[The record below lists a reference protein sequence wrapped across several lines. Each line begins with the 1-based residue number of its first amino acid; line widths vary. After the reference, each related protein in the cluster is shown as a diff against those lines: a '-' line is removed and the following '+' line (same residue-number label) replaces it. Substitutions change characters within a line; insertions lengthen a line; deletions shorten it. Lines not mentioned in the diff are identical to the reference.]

1 MIRYRV
7 YEPERRKQL
16 HLEGQRHHPLH
27 DSKSAE
33 IRERIVRFVDANS
46 GA

>member
-1 MIRYRV
+1 MEVLIV
-7 YEPERRKQL
+7 
-16 HLEGQRHHPLH
+16 EGQRHHPLH

-33 IRERIVRFVDANS
+33 IRERIVRFVEANC